1 MDPATSI
8 NHRWAARTL
17 RGERMFHFGV
27 QSRVTLKTRTRDAQQ
42 ENKRTRKGV
51 IFLLWFLFL
60 GFGPAI
66 IKKKM
71 LKYIFQTKLS
81 VSGHRRPAVV
91 TQPLRLQCYGPLSPH
106 SKSQMTDPTSTKP
119 RCGFTAS
126 HFSAPL
132 RNSAME
138 THIVHPCWESGRCGV
153 AFFNRAVVC

>member
-27 QSRVTLKTRTRDAQQ
+27 QSRVTEKTRTRDAQQ
-42 ENKRTRKGV
+42 EKKRTRKGV
-51 IFLLWFLFL
+51 IFLLWFLF
-60 GFGPAI
+60 FRFW
-66 IKKKM
+66 K
-71 LKYIFQTKLS
+71 KYIFQTKLS
-81 VSGHRRPAVV
+81 ASGHRRPAVV

-119 RCGFTAS
+119 RCGLTAS

-138 THIVHPCWESGRCGV
+138 TQHSSSTLGKRTVRRCV
-153 AFFNRAVVC
+153 FFNGAAVC

>member
-17 RGERMFHFGV
+17 RGERMFRFGV
-27 QSRVTLKTRTRDAQQ
+27 QSRVTEKTRTRDAQQ

-51 IFLLWFLFL
+51 IFSLVVPFFRFW
-60 GFGPAI
+60 
-66 IKKKM
+66 K
-71 LKYIFQTKLS
+71 KYIFQTKLS

-106 SKSQMTDPTSTKP
+106 SKSQMTDPTPTKP

-132 RNSAME
+132 RNSAVE
-138 THIVHPCWESGRCGV
+138 THIVHPRWESGRCGV